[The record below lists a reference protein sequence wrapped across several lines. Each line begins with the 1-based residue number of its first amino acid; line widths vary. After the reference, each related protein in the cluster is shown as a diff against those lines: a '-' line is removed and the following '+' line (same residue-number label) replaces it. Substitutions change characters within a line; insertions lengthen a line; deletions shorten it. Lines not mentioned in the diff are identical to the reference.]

1 MLVQQRAVQCP
12 TAQRTDALRVRR
24 RQKRNA
30 RSPAAIRI
38 ASMSSGALISSNAS
52 TSGRMARSSIMQ
64 QAAFCPPVMMS
75 VFAPTSNCGVRF
87 CTAAISPR
95 SSISEMRSPWSD
107 SRRTHSRSSVVFP
120 PPGGERMSVLQKPSF
135 ISCGTS
141 ASAHPG
147 TACGMRTDTE
157 LSCRMPSI

>member
-1 MLVQQRAVQCP
+1 MLVQQRAVQRPAVQC
-12 TAQRTDALRVRR
+12 TDALRVRR
-24 RQKRNA
+24 RQQRNTA
-30 RSPAAIRI
+30 PGCKADRRSRI
-38 ASMSSGALISSNAS
+38 I
-52 TSGRMARSSIMQ
+52 Q
-64 QAAFCPPVMMS
+64 QAAFCPPVMTS

-95 SSISEMRSPWSD
+95 SSISEIRSPWSD